1 MYQSVYNRLFVIL
14 SSFFIV
20 AITIFILPS
29 WDNVMESYYSSIE
42 EVKPE
47 KVFPPVLVKASSAI
61 VFDLETE
68 KILFSKNPNEQ
79 LPLASVTKLMTALVT
94 INNLKETDSIT
105 ISNQDLAGGS
115 NAGLVAGDTWSI
127 KNLLDYTL
135 VTSTNGGAAALAR
148 KVALETNEDFISLM
162 NKKSEELRLDN
173 TYFINPTGLDIGT
186 EYGGSY
192 GTAKDTATLI
202 SYIVKNYPNL
212 LEATTKKTVRVVSNS
227 GKVYSGQ
234 NTNDIIG
241 NLPGLLASKTGF
253 TYNAGGNLAI
263 VFDAGLRQPVAIV
276 VLDSTKE
283 TRFLDVQ
290 KLTEATIEF
299 FAD

>member
-1 MYQSVYNRLFVIL
+1 MYQSIYNRLFVIA

-29 WDNVMESYYSSIE
+29 WDNVMESYNSSIE

-47 KVFPPVLVKASSAI
+47 KVFPQVLVKASSAI

-68 KILFSKNPNEQ
+68 EVLFSKNPNEQ
-79 LPLASVTKLMTALVT
+79 LPLASITKLMTALVT
-94 INNLKETDSIT
+94 VNNLDQLDTVT
-105 ISNQDLAGGS
+105 ISSQDLAGGS

-148 KVALETNEDFISLM
+148 KVALEKNEDFISLM

-192 GTAKDTATLI
+192 GTARDTATLI

-212 LEATTKKTVRVVSNS
+212 LEATTKQTVRVVSNS

-234 NTNDIIG
+234 NTNDIIAH
-241 NLPGLLASKTGF
+241 LPGLLASKTGF

-276 VLDSTKE
+276 VLDSTRE

-290 KLTEATIEF
+290 KLTEATIKF